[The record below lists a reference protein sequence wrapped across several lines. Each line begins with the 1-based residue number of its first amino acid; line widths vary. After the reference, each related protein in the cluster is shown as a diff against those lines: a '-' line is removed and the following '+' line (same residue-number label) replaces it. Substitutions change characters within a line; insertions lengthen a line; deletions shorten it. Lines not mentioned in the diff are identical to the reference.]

1 MSNAFMNLVGLMTLG
16 GFAAMAW
23 VLLGRAARA
32 AGTGRLQVL
41 GAAALVGWLL
51 G

>member
-1 MSNAFMNLVGLMTLG
+1 MSNAFMNLVGLVTLA

-41 GAAALVGWLL
+41 GVAALLGWLL